1 MKSLLLASALSLA
14 LPLAAW
20 AQTDAAPAAATSKA
34 PARKQLTKKSSTA
47 SATKKTSAHKAAP
60 AHKGTPA
67 HKLKKSAAKA
77 VEEVT
82 PVNPDA
88 GITLTP
94 ADLEMAKEV
103 YVGPIKCEL
112 GENVFISADAAH
124 PGFFDVQ
131 VKKVHYRMHPVESRT
146 GAIRLEDP
154 RAGAMWLQLGNK
166 SMLMNQ
172 KIGERVA
179 DECRSAQQETT
190 SEEMKKHP
198 PKSLLD

>member
-1 MKSLLLASALSLA
+1 MKSLLLASVLSLA
-14 LPLAAW
+14 LPVAAW
-20 AQTDAAPAAATSKA
+20 AQTEAPAATTKA
-34 PARKQLTKKSSTA
+34 PVKKQVTKKSSA
-47 SATKKTSAHKAAP
+47 STKKKTTARKHA
-60 AHKGTPA
+60 PA
-67 HKLKKSAAKA
+67 HKLKKSAVKA

-82 PVNPDA
+82 PVNTDA

-94 ADLEMAKEV
+94 GDLEVAKEV

-112 GENVFISADAAH
+112 GENVFIAADAAH

-131 VKKVHYRMHPVESRT
+131 VKKMRYRMHPVESRT

-154 RAGAMWLQLGNK
+154 RAGAVWIQLGNK

-179 DECRSAQQETT
+179 DECRSSQQVTT
-190 SEEMKKHP
+190 SDEMKKNP
-198 PKSLLD
+198 PKGLLD

>member
-1 MKSLLLASALSLA
+1 MKSLLLASVLSLA
-14 LPLAAW
+14 LPVAAW
-20 AQTDAAPAAATSKA
+20 AQTEAPAATSKA
-34 PARKQLTKKSSTA
+34 PAKKQVTKKSSA
-47 SATKKTSAHKAAP
+47 PAKKTSARKHV
-60 AHKGTPA
+60 PA

-82 PVNPDA
+82 PVKQDSDIA
-88 GITLTP
+88 LTP
-94 ADLEMAKEV
+94 GDLEVAKEV

-112 GENVFISADAAH
+112 GENVFITADAAH

-131 VKKVHYRMHPVESRT
+131 VKKMHYRMHPVESRT

-154 RAGAMWLQLGNK
+154 RAGAVWIQLGNK

-179 DECRSAQQETT
+179 DECRSSQQVTT
-190 SEEMKKHP
+190 SEEMKKNP
-198 PKSLLD
+198 PKSLLE